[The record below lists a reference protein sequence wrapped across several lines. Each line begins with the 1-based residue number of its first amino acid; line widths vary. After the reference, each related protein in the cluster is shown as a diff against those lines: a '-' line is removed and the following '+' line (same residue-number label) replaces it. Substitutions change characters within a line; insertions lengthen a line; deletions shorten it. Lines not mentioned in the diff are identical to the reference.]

1 MRLLVVSQ
9 YFWPENFR
17 INEIVQSLTEKGVEV
32 EVLTGKPNYPIGA
45 FFPGYKAWGCMT
57 ETRNGVSI
65 HRVPI
70 LPRGKSALRLALN
83 YLSFIASGVFMA
95 PWVLRR
101 KPFDAIFVVGL
112 SPVLQAIPAI
122 SLGII
127 KKCPVVLWV
136 QDLWPESLS
145 GTGYIHN
152 TKLLKIVELVV
163 GLIYRNVDLLL
174 VQSPAF
180 IPKVQALAAATP
192 IHYYPNSFIQINQD
206 GLNAPVPSS
215 NLEVGFSV
223 LFAGNLGSAQ
233 ALDVIIDAAELLKNF
248 EEIRFV
254 IIGDG
259 SKREWMMREASRR
272 NLISMIFPGHF
283 PLEAMPSIMSKA
295 SVLLATLAD
304 TEIFRL
310 TIPSK
315 IQAYL
320 SAGRPIVASL
330 SGVGSDLI
338 SEAKAGI
345 AVPSGNTEEL
355 AKAILSLYR
364 MTVEERNELGA
375 NGFKYFNMHFSHD
388 NLTNKL
394 IGHIKNSI
402 NRYRGLDS

>member
-17 INEIVQSLTEKGVEV
+17 INEIVQSLTEKGFEV
-32 EVLTGKPNYPIGA
+32 EVLTGKPNYPIGV
-45 FFPGYKAWGCMT
+45 FFPGYQAWGCMT

-65 HRVPI
+65 HRVPT

-83 YLSFIASGVFMA
+83 YLSFIASGIFMA

-127 KKCPVVLWV
+127 KKCAVVLWV
-136 QDLWPESLS
+136 QDLWPESLL

-180 IPKVQALAAATP
+180 IPKVQALAAGTP
-192 IHYYPNSFIQINQD
+192 IHYYPNSFIQINQN
-206 GLNAPVPSS
+206 GLNASVNSS

-272 NLISMIFPGHF
+272 NLISMTFPGHF

-330 SGVGSDLI
+330 SGAGADLI

-375 NGFKYFNMHFSHD
+375 NGSKYFNMHFSHD